1 VSARSKHGR
10 DERGQTAVLIIGFA
24 VVVAMTVVVVV
35 DASAAYL
42 RRQALNTL
50 ADGAALAAVDG
61 VREEQVYVG
70 GLGESAVVDPAA
82 AAQRV
87 RTYLASSG
95 ALDAYPG
102 LRHSV
107 RAEDDRVV
115 VRIVAPL
122 ELPFGV
128 PGTAST
134 ADVGAT
140 AAAVATVGE

>member
-1 VSARSKHGR
+1 
-10 DERGQTAVLIIGFA
+10 VLIIGFA
-24 VVVAMTVVVVV
+24 VVVAMTIVVVV

-50 ADGAALAAVDG
+50 ADGAALSAVDG
-61 VREEQVYVG
+61 VREEQVYLG
-70 GLGESAVVDPAA
+70 GLGDTAVVDPAA

-87 RTYLASSG
+87 QAYLASSG
-95 ALDAYPG
+95 AFGSYPG
-102 LRHSV
+102 LRHTV
-107 RAEDDRVV
+107 QVEGDRVV

-134 ADVGAT
+134 ADIGAT